1 MQILNS
7 IKPFENSGAKP
18 NRLNKFIT
26 TGFGSHFEVSD
37 VAKYYR
43 RCQERDTLIKLW
55 TANDQETI
63 QQSGKEYIYTK
74 ELAQTES
81 QENSPFPADG
91 SRVILNKSKNDN
103 K

>member
-63 QQSGKEYIYTK
+63 QQSGKEYIYQGTSTNRK
-74 ELAQTES
+74 PREQPL
-81 QENSPFPADG
+81 P
-91 SRVILNKSKNDN
+91 SRW
-103 K
+103 